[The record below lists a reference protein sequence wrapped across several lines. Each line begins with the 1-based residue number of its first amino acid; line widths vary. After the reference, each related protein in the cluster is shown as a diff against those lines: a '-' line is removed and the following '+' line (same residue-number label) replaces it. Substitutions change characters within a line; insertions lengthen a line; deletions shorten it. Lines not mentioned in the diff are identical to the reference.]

1 MLDEM
6 QRALEAIYGVRA
18 PGRVGDFVASKEVL
32 EELGAPASA
41 ASEELLVVESD
52 GGLEVALYI
61 SPEVLARLPRAG
73 AGGLLDEFGAGS
85 RTFVDGLLPAFAT
98 AAEGVSHFVYLTLQ
112 ALRERA
118 VSLLELEVQAEVD
131 KFAIALLHLW
141 KHGERRRSPEL
152 RARLFDRVGYRH
164 DLRGDERDR
173 YRHAN
178 HLARSYA
185 AFLEARFVLAG
196 ALERL
201 LSELRFAYRL
211 AGAEKLEHFA
221 APRLR
226 SS

>member
-1 MLDEM
+1 MSPPILEEM

-18 PGRVGDFVASKEVL
+18 PGRVGDFVASREVL
-32 EELGAPASA
+32 AELGAPASA
-41 ASEELLVVESD
+41 ASEELFVVESE
-52 GGLEVALYI
+52 GGLEVALYL
-61 SPEVLARLPRAG
+61 SPEVLGRLPRVG
-73 AGGLLDEFGAGS
+73 IGGPRAFL
-85 RTFVDGLLPAFAT
+85 DGLLPAFAT

-131 KFAIALLHLW
+131 KFAMALLHLW
-141 KHGERRRSPEL
+141 KHGERRRSAEL
-152 RARLFDRVGYRH
+152 RARLYDCVGYRA
-164 DLRGDERDR
+164 DLRSDERDR

-178 HLARSYA
+178 RLARGYA

-201 LSELRFAYRL
+201 LNELRFAYRL
-211 AGAEKLEHFA
+211 AGAEKLEYFA

-226 SS
+226 SG

>member
-18 PGRVGDFVASKEVL
+18 PARVGDFIATKETL
-32 EELGAPASA
+32 EALGAPASA
-41 ASEELLVVESD
+41 ASEELVVVESEA
-52 GGLEVALYI
+52 GLELALYL
-61 SPEVLARLPRAG
+61 SPEVLDRLPG
-73 AGGLLDEFGAGS
+73 AGEIAVGPRAFL
-85 RTFVDGLLPAFAT
+85 DGLLPAFAT

-141 KHGERRRSPEL
+141 KQGERRRSSEL
-152 RARLFDRVGYRH
+152 RARLFDRVGYRA
-164 DLRGDERDR
+164 DLRSDERDR

-178 HLARSYA
+178 RLGRCYA

-211 AGAEKLEHFA
+211 SGAEKLAYFA

-226 SS
+226 SGGALSR